1 MKRCD
6 NWYVVNLFVNFT
18 ENIEDGETCNQDDG
32 IEEPDE
38 DKGDDVT
45 KEKEAKP
52 ADHEEALGKM
62 CQIMTQE
69 DPPQPDPKL
78 PEMANLFE
86 FLPKPSS
93 VPGGGYPGARRPS
106 NAAPLPTDNQMT
118 THVWTQTQLFPVY
131 NAVFLRFLAV
141 AEKRQTKLV
150 SC

>member
-1 MKRCD
+1 MQI
-6 NWYVVNLFVNFT
+6 NLVFIS

-118 THVWTQTQLFPVY
+118 THVWTQTQLFSVY
-131 NAVFLRFLAV
+131 NFFCLGQAFLCNTIRG
-141 AEKRQTKLV
+141 KN
-150 SC
+150 

>member
-1 MKRCD
+1 M
-6 NWYVVNLFVNFT
+6 VNLFVNFT

-52 ADHEEALGKM
+52 ADHEETLGKM

-106 NAAPLPTDNQMT
+106 NSAPLPTDNQMT
-118 THVWTQTQLFPVY
+118 THVWAQNTAIFSLQCFPVY
-131 NAVFLRFLAV
+131 R
-141 AEKRQTKLV
+141 
-150 SC
+150 